1 MGFDLP
7 SLLATRRGEG
17 YDLHARYL
25 NPQLPRML
33 HAIGFDKVY
42 ERAEGAYLWDRD
54 GNRYADFLAGFGVF
68 GVGHNHPV
76 VRKALHDMLDAELP
90 SMVQF
95 DCALL
100 PGLLAERLLA
110 QAPEFDR
117 VYFGNSGTEAVET
130 ALKFARYATGRKR
143 ILLLQP
149 RLPRPD
155 HRLAVGQRCGGVP
168 QGLRPA
174 APGRRDPVR
183 RHRRARG
190 RAAQG
195 RRRGARRRADSGQG
209 RLDAARRVP
218 HRGRASC
225 CMTTARC

>member
-1 MGFDLP
+1 
-7 SLLATRRGEG
+7 
-17 YDLHARYL
+17 
-25 NPQLPRML
+25 
-33 HAIGFDKVY
+33 
-42 ERAEGAYLWDRD
+42 
-54 GNRYADFLAGFGVF
+54 
-68 GVGHNHPV
+68 
-76 VRKALHDMLDAELP
+76 
-90 SMVQF
+90 MVQF

-143 ILLLQP
+143 ILYCSHAFHGLTTGSLSVNGAAEFRKGFDPLL
-149 RLPRPD
+149 
-155 HRLAVGQRCGGVP
+155 
-168 QGLRPA
+168 
-174 APGRRDPVR
+174 PGRRDPAR

-195 RRRGARRRADSGQG
+195 RRRGARRRADPGQG